1 MTLENKM
8 NFLNDLPDY
17 ESRKML
23 ASQVLN
29 HSQAYQM
36 LQRSLMPTMSG
47 HAFDELC
54 HELEDLIATRW
65 GEASE
70 EDPGE

>member
-1 MTLENKM
+1 MYLENKT
-8 NFLNDLPDY
+8 PDY

-29 HSQAYQM
+29 HSGAYQQ
-36 LQRSLMPTMSG
+36 LQRSLMPTMGG

-70 EDPGE
+70 EAEGEGPGQ